1 MFDFSNSFQMTN
13 YNEFDKKRI
22 IDVEKLS
29 LMRKYFASPLGITL
43 RPQ

>member
-13 YNEFDKKRI
+13 YNEFDKNEF
-22 IDVEKLS
+22 DVEKLS
-29 LMRKYFASPLGITL
+29 LMRKHFASPLGVTL